1 MQMAEVIAYV
11 YRDKDQR
18 RQVYINEF
26 DDEELDRLEAEGY
39 LFFAEYASGRY
50 RRVNRSQVVNPNPSY
65 TGTIQL
71 FQKQEEAE

>member
-1 MQMAEVIAYV
+1 MTPVAYV
-11 YRDKDQR
+11 YRDKEQK

-26 DDEELDRLEAEGY
+26 NKEELDRLDAEGY

-50 RRVNRSQVVNPNPSY
+50 RRVTREQVVDPYPSG

-71 FQKQEEAE
+71 YQNREETE